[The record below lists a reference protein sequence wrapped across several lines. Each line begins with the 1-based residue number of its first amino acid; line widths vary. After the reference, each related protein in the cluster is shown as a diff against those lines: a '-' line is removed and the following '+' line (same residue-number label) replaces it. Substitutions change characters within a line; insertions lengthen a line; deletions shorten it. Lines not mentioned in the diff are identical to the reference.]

1 MLFILFDANN
11 VEIARGTTF
20 QDVTPQALPLR
31 WTLTPQYEI
40 TDFNKSYYVAIYDE
54 DVSGYEPIAATY
66 QFPIQDF
73 VDDDFATDSH
83 LPQQQRH
90 HCRPRRASLGE

>member
-1 MLFILFDANN
+1 MWRF
-11 VEIARGTTF
+11 ARGTTF
-20 QDVTPQALPLR
+20 QDITPQALPLR

-66 QFPIQDF
+66 QFRIQDF
-73 VDDDFATDSH
+73 VDDDFATDSTFRNSNGTIAGRVE
-83 LPQQQRH
+83 LRWVQ
-90 HCRPRRASLGE
+90 